1 MSILFKFV
9 EMIFSLCG
17 FNVHDYLDVHHV
29 LYLYI
34 FSIFYVCFGFQS
46 ILIIFRSEFAPAVN
60 IVVYSRF

>member
-1 MSILFKFV
+1 MLILFKFF

-17 FNVHDYLDVHHV
+17 FNVHDYLDMHHV

-34 FSIFYVCFGFQS
+34 FSISYVYFCFQS
-46 ILIIFRSEFAPAVN
+46 ILIIFWSEFAPAVN